1 MRDFMLKLPFDLHR
15 KLKIIAVT
23 QGTTMTAF
31 IIEAIQE
38 KMQREK

>member
-23 QGTTMTAF
+23 KDTTMTAF
-31 IIEAIQE
+31 IIEAIKE

>member
-1 MRDFMLKLPFDLHR
+1 MRDFMLRLPQDLHK

-23 QGTTMTAF
+23 QGVTMTSF

-38 KMQREK
+38 KMKREN

>member
-1 MRDFMLKLPFDLHR
+1 MKDFMLRLPFDLHR

-23 QGTTMTAF
+23 QEITMTAF

-38 KMQREK
+38 KMKREN